1 MAIVRGRPAGSK
13 DRQPRIKRTKLQFCI
28 DQFLGESRDL
38 NKTLHVNFQKPC
50 ETCSSCIRVQYKP
63 LPEANVA
70 QAADFVTRA
79 LAQYLLSESASNS
92 P

>member
-1 MAIVRGRPAGSK
+1 MAVARGRPIGSK

-63 LPEANVA
+63 LPEENIA
-70 QAADFVTRA
+70 QTADFMTRA
-79 LAQYLLSESASNS
+79 LTEHFLSESA
-92 P
+92 